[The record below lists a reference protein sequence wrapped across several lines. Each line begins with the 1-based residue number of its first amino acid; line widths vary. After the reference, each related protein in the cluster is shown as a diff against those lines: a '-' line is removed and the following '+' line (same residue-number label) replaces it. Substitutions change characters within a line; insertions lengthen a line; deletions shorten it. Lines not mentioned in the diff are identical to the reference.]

1 MSGPDANRS
10 FAMKIAV
17 IGCGYVGL
25 VTGACLSDF
34 GHSVAC
40 VDVDSAKVEMLR
52 RGESPLFEFGLRSLL
67 ERNLEA
73 GRLSFSTDLAAALD
87 GAAAVFIA
95 VGTPTAGDGGQADL
109 THVMNAAAEIARAA
123 TGHLVVVTKSTV
135 PVGTNRRVAGAI
147 REANPEL
154 EFDVASNPEFLREG
168 TAIEDFMEPDRVVIG
183 VETERAGRV
192 MEEIYKPLQ
201 TRDFPMVVTDLES
214 AEMIKYAANAFLAV
228 KITFANEIAA
238 LCEATGAS
246 AKSVSLGMG
255 LDARIGREFLRPGP
269 GFGGSCFPKDT
280 RALASMGRSG
290 GSPMKLTETVIEV
303 NAQCQMRMVEKC
315 RKLCGG
321 SFEGKTV
328 GVLGI
333 TFKAGT
339 DDVREAP
346 ALTILPEMQ
355 KGGASIRACD
365 PKGREWGEGLL
376 PGVSWADDPYDC
388 AAGADLLAILTEWND
403 FTTMNLER
411 IAGSMATPRLAD
423 LRNVYS
429 PEEARAAGF
438 AAYEGVGQAGYLE
451 AG

>member
-1 MSGPDANRS
+1 
-10 FAMKIAV
+10 MKIAV

-25 VTGACLSDF
+25 VTGICLSDF

-40 VDVDSAKVEMLR
+40 VDVDSRKVEMLR
-52 RGESPLFEFGLRSLL
+52 RGESPIFEFGLRSLL

-95 VGTPTAGDGGQADL
+95 VGTPTAENGGQADL

-135 PVGTNRRVAGAI
+135 PVGTNRRVADAI
-147 REANPEL
+147 RAANPEL

-183 VETERAGRV
+183 VATERAGKV

-214 AEMIKYAANAFLAV
+214 AEMIKYASNAFLAV

-246 AKSVSLGMG
+246 AKSVNLGMG
-255 LDARIGREFLRPGP
+255 LDTRIGREFLRPGP

-280 RALASMGRSG
+280 RALASMGCSG
-290 GSPMKLTETVIEV
+290 GSPMRLTETVIEV
-303 NAQCQMRMVEKC
+303 NAAVPD
-315 RKLCGG
+315 
-321 SFEGKTV
+321 
-328 GVLGI
+328 
-333 TFKAGT
+333 A
-339 DDVREAP
+339 D
-346 ALTILPEMQ
+346 
-355 KGGASIRACD
+355 
-365 PKGREWGEGLL
+365 GRE
-376 PGVSWADDPYDC
+376 V
-388 AAGADLLAILTEWND
+388 
-403 FTTMNLER
+403 
-411 IAGSMATPRLAD
+411 
-423 LRNVYS
+423 
-429 PEEARAAGF
+429 PEAVRR
-438 AAYEGVGQAGYLE
+438 VV
-451 AG
+451 